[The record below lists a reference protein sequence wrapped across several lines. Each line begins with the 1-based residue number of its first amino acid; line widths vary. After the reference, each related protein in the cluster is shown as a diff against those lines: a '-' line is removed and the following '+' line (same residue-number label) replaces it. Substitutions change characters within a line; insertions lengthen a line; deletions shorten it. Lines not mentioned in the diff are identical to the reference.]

1 MSKDYHGRA
10 CSQAPAK
17 KLAEYGDALQEEL
30 GSGTSALHHST
41 RSVVKG
47 TVKNASRQYQRATRR
62 FKMAMPP
69 DLCLGKLCTRWG
81 FKLNL
86 GNSEKLSGFLWGPF
100 LHPRIYLWIAHGRL

>member
-1 MSKDYHGRA
+1 MGIWFEGDHSGIPHFQCQKFPWYKGLFP
-10 CSQAPAK
+10 QAPAK

-47 TVKNASRQYQRATRR
+47 TLKNASRQYQRAARR

-69 DLCLGKLCTRWG
+69 DLC
-81 FKLNL
+81 
-86 GNSEKLSGFLWGPF
+86 
-100 LHPRIYLWIAHGRL
+100 